1 MADDDDDDDDDKR
14 CGRLKREC
22 AAMVE
27 YLKHLERE
35 ENDLLMQNEILARE
49 CLSNGW
55 PTELQPGEDKQTTA
69 NKPGA
74 AKKRRSTTT
83 TTTTPGS
90 KSAKSTTTSAAG
102 KKAESAASKK
112 KKEDAL
118 ETA

>member
-1 MADDDDDDDDDKR
+1 MADDDER

-27 YLKHLERE
+27 YLKQLERE
-35 ENDLLMQNEILARE
+35 ENDLMMQNEILARE

-55 PTELQPGEDKQTTA
+55 PTELQPGEDKQNTTA

-83 TTTTPGS
+83 TTTPGS
-90 KSAKSTTTSAAG
+90 KSAKSTTTSTAG
-102 KKAESAASKK
+102 KKAGSAASKK
-112 KKEDAL
+112 KKGEDAL

>member
-1 MADDDDDDDDDKR
+1 MADGDER

-27 YLKHLERE
+27 YLKQLERE
-35 ENDLLMQNEILARE
+35 ENDLMMQNEILARE

-69 NKPGA
+69 NNKPGA

-83 TTTTPGS
+83 TTTPGS
-90 KSAKSTTTSAAG
+90 KSAKSTAAASTAG
-102 KKAESAASKK
+102 KKAGSAVSKK